1 MVEGSDWISER
12 NGKQGLDEKGAREKG
27 LGRNCSVDFDY
38 PSTAMTEREKKRER
52 GQRSNYVLKST
63 LWNKRFLRTH
73 FARRVCFELEIKMS
87 FIIRLH
93 CRPIQ

>member
-1 MVEGSDWISER
+1 
-12 NGKQGLDEKGAREKG
+12 LDEKGAREKG

-63 LWNKRFLRTH
+63 L
-73 FARRVCFELEIKMS
+73 
-87 FIIRLH
+87 
-93 CRPIQ
+93 